1 MLILDLLLT
10 PAMKFKKKNT
20 ERERVSVF
28 LVQFHAKVKMHKKK

>member
-10 PAMKFKKKNT
+10 PAMKFKKKIQ
-20 ERERVSVF
+20 RERVSVF